1 MFCVKC
7 GVKLADTEKICPL
20 CGTTVYH
27 PDIAVNENDRLY
39 PSGRNPNTKTN
50 AKVINGMLIILF
62 MIPMFVCF
70 LSDYMIN
77 GILDWFGIAA
87 GGILW
92 TYIVFVLPLWFK
104 KPNPVIFVP
113 CDFAASALY
122 LLYIDIAIGGG
133 WFLNFAFPLTGA
145 LCLIIS
151 ACVTLCHYIKSG
163 HLYIWGGTIIAMGA
177 YTLLIEF
184 FLGIAFGI
192 RFIGWSVYPLMVLTL
207 LGGMLIYLAINRSAR
222 EMMERKLFF

>member
-27 PDIAVNENDRLY
+27 PDIVVNENDRLY

-77 GILDWFGIAA
+77 GVLNWFGIAA

-151 ACVTLCHYIKSG
+151 ACVTLCHYIKRG

-184 FLGIAFGI
+184 FLGIAFEI

>member
-27 PDIAVNENDRLY
+27 PDIVINEDDRLY
-39 PSGRNPNTKTN
+39 PEGRKPKTQTN

-77 GILDWFGIAA
+77 GFLNWFGFAA

-151 ACVTLCHYIKSG
+151 ACVTLCHYIKRG

-177 YTLLIEF
+177 YTLFIEF

>member
-1 MFCVKC
+1 
-7 GVKLADTEKICPL
+7 
-20 CGTTVYH
+20 
-27 PDIAVNENDRLY
+27 
-39 PSGRNPNTKTN
+39 
-50 AKVINGMLIILF
+50 
-62 MIPMFVCF
+62 
-70 LSDYMIN
+70 MIN
-77 GILDWFGIAA
+77 GFLNWFGFAA

-92 TYIVFVLPLWFK
+92 VYIVFVLPLWFK

-133 WFLNFAFPLTGA
+133 WFLSFAFPLIGA

-151 ACVTLCHYIKSG
+151 ACVTLCYYIKRG
-163 HLYIWGGTIIAMGA
+163 HLYIWGGTFIAMGA

-192 RFIGWSVYPLMVLTL
+192 RFIGWSIYPLMVLTL

>member
-1 MFCVKC
+1 
-7 GVKLADTEKICPL
+7 
-20 CGTTVYH
+20 
-27 PDIAVNENDRLY
+27 
-39 PSGRNPNTKTN
+39 
-50 AKVINGMLIILF
+50 MLIILF
-62 MIPMFVCF
+62 MIPIFVCF

-77 GILDWFGIAA
+77 GFLNWFGFAA

-92 TYIVFVLPLWFK
+92 VYIVFVLPLWFK

-133 WFLNFAFPLTGA
+133 WFLSFAFPLIGA

-151 ACVTLCHYIKSG
+151 ACVTLCYYIKRG
-163 HLYIWGGTIIAMGA
+163 HLYIWGGTFIAMGA
-177 YTLLIEF
+177 YTLLIEL

-192 RFIGWSVYPLMVLTL
+192 RFIGWSIYPLMVLTL

>member
-27 PDIAVNENDRLY
+27 PDIVINEDDRLY
-39 PSGRNPNTKTN
+39 PAGRKPKTQTN

-62 MIPMFVCF
+62 MIPIFVCF

-77 GILDWFGIAA
+77 GFLNWFGFAA

-92 TYIVFVLPLWFK
+92 VYIVFVLPLWFK

-133 WFLNFAFPLTGA
+133 WFLSFAFPLIGA

-151 ACVTLCHYIKSG
+151 ACVTLCYYIKRG
-163 HLYIWGGTIIAMGA
+163 HLYIWGGTFIAMGA

-192 RFIGWSVYPLMVLTL
+192 RFIGWSIYPLMVLTL

>member
-27 PDIAVNENDRLY
+27 PDIVINEDDRLY
-39 PSGRNPNTKTN
+39 PEGRKPKTQTN

-62 MIPMFVCF
+62 MIPIFVCF

-77 GILDWFGIAA
+77 GFLNWFGFAA

-92 TYIVFVLPLWFK
+92 VYIVFVLPLWFK

-151 ACVTLCHYIKSG
+151 ACVTLCHYIKRG

-177 YTLLIEF
+177 YTLFIEF
-184 FLGIAFGI
+184 FLGIAFEI
-192 RFIGWSVYPLMVLTL
+192 RFIGWSIYPLMVLTL